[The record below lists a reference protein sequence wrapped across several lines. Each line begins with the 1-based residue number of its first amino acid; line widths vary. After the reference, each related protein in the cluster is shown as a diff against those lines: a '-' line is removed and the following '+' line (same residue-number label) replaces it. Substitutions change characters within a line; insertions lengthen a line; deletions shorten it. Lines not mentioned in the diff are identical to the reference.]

1 MRVIAGDFKGR
12 KLETP
17 FDDRVRPTSDKVKEA
32 LFSILMNETGD
43 AVVCDLFAGTGSLGI
58 EALSR
63 GAKRCYFADA
73 ASSSIKLVKTNVKK
87 CEAENMSVII
97 HGDYLNALGRI
108 KEKVD
113 IFLLD
118 PPYGNGLEIEAIKE
132 IENRDLLAK
141 DGVIVVEHHK
151 DDKMP
156 ETIGKFTMYK
166 EKKYG
171 RIVLSLYI

>member
-1 MRVIAGDFKGR
+1 MLFCRCSFFKH
-12 KLETP
+12 
-17 FDDRVRPTSDKVKEA
+17 
-32 LFSILMNETGD
+32 
-43 AVVCDLFAGTGSLGI
+43 
-58 EALSR
+58 
-63 GAKRCYFADA
+63 
-73 ASSSIKLVKTNVKK
+73 KLVKANVKK

-132 IENRDLLAK
+132 IENRALLAK

-151 DDKMP
+151 DDKNA
-156 ETIGKFTMYK
+156 
-166 EKKYG
+166 
-171 RIVLSLYI
+171 